1 MRLKTKL
8 VAAAT
13 LLTFVVVFIL
23 STLFMSELMRQ
34 RIEQTESSN
43 DVLAHQVYLMMR
55 QALEEGLRA
64 NPPVDR
70 SDTALRAAVVDALR
84 THQPLHDVMSAIV
97 RYSPTVQ
104 DVSVTD
110 AHGMVLVSTDPDA
123 VNQPA
128 AFRFSLTSVQQGGL
142 ARQLGVVFGKPRVLD
157 ISQSLDRNGVPFLV
171 AHVGVRSTFLKNSY
185 EPWLQAALWFAI
197 ASALASVLCAG
208 VLANVALRPLE
219 AITAQLERLTMPAGK
234 TTELPEPPR
243 LLDDVLGEG
252 RGSDAMM
259 RAAVD

>member
-70 SDTALRAAVVDALR
+70 SDAALRAAVVDALR
-84 THQPLHDVMSAIV
+84 SHQPLHDVMSAIV
-97 RYSPTVQ
+97 RYSPT
-104 DVSVTD
+104 
-110 AHGMVLVSTDPDA
+110 
-123 VNQPA
+123 
-128 AFRFSLTSVQQGGL
+128 
-142 ARQLGVVFGKPRVLD
+142 
-157 ISQSLDRNGVPFLV
+157 
-171 AHVGVRSTFLKNSY
+171 
-185 EPWLQAALWFAI
+185 
-197 ASALASVLCAG
+197 
-208 VLANVALRPLE
+208 
-219 AITAQLERLTMPAGK
+219 
-234 TTELPEPPR
+234 
-243 LLDDVLGEG
+243 
-252 RGSDAMM
+252 
-259 RAAVD
+259 